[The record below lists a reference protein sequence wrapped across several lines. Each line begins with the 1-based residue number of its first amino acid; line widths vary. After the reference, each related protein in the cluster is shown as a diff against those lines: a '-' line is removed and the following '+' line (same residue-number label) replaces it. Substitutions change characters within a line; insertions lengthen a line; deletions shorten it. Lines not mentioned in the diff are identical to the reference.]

1 MTANDAGRRTPQRE
15 VWTLPLRACLCSNP
29 KSLTIGT
36 REGQLVRVCGL
47 CWKRLSAVE

>member
-1 MTANDAGRRTPQRE
+1 MSANDAGGRTPQRE

-36 REGQLVRVCGL
+36 RDGDLVRVCGL